1 MESWDDA
8 VLTSLGA
15 YAMDHIPDEDGPA
28 VANTTHAVRN
38 GAIYADVFVG
48 ASRPEGQRSFVAANR
63 TVTSGSQPAGTGTG
77 DHRWLS

>member
-1 MESWDDA
+1 M
-8 VLTSLGA
+8 
-15 YAMDHIPDEDGPA
+15 
-28 VANTTHAVRN
+28 ANTTHAVRN
-38 GAIYADVFVG
+38 GAIYAGVFVG